1 MNVYRS
7 ALSIGVVSN
16 LPNVSEFT
24 WPRDRDLPPPAFV
37 PTQASL
43 EQAAIAMEESTAS
56 SDERVLDDE
65 EDDEPV
71 NQEVADEAG
80 EDYGAYSPS
89 MFPLPDNL
97 RRNWIKKPT
106 ARFWESFVLYS

>member
-43 EQAAIAMEESTAS
+43 EQAAIAMEESTAG

-97 RRNWIKKPT
+97 RRN
-106 ARFWESFVLYS
+106 